1 MTLDLPE
8 EYAELDR
15 DKDGQLGLYEWKLSE
30 IAEFRSY
37 DVNADGFLTPRELL
51 TGGSEDAESASSGED
66 GDSSRE
72 SDSRNSGD
80 RSAST
85 KSASTKSA
93 STKSASTKSAST
105 KSAST
110 KTDTSS
116 DKSTSTRDATTVRRA
131 KLFFKSS
138 DKDKDGKLTV
148 EEWGQSRMA
157 RSYFSK
163 NKVKVKLPID
173 EPGFIAIFPASKSR

>member
-85 KSASTKSA
+85 KSASTK
-93 STKSASTKSAST
+93 
-105 KSAST
+105 
-110 KTDTSS
+110 TDTSS

>member
-105 KSAST
+105 K
-110 KTDTSS
+110 TDTSS